1 VAANRGH
8 KEVVEL
14 LLAKGA
20 DVNAKV
26 ASGLNQGKTPLDGA
40 NETYHP
46 ETADLLRTHGGKMG
60 EEAKAIAD
68 TADSDTTAT
77 WLPPSA
83 TSSNAKKTMGEW
95 LKESMQEQLNRRHS
109 QLPASTIFDI
119 MIKPKVLEVTVVRG
133 GLFSNTHKG
142 IAKVQY
148 KGNLYNVVV
157 TITTDG
163 EHTIWEAPPGSL
175 LFLAQ

>member
-1 VAANRGH
+1 LLRPGLPAVLDSAIRGGYRYH
-8 KEVVEL
+8 PQNLQRGRFQVP
-14 LLAKGA
+14 
-20 DVNAKV
+20 
-26 ASGLNQGKTPLDGA
+26 PLDGA

-46 ETADLLRTHGGKMG
+46 ETADRLRKHGGKMG

-83 TSSNAKKTMGEW
+83 TSSNAKKTMGE
-95 LKESMQEQLNRRHS
+95 LVKESMQEQLNRTHS
-109 QLPASTIFDI
+109 RYFPR
-119 MIKPKVLEVTVVRG
+119 PKVLEVTVVRG
-133 GLFSNTHKG
+133 GLFSNIHKG

-148 KGNLYNVVV
+148 KGNLYNEAV
-157 TITTDG
+157 TITADG
-163 EHTIWEAPPGSL
+163 ERAIWEAPPGSF